1 MTAISPEIHDD
12 VLNIA
17 RKRHQSGQMC
27 QEVLNLLSKGEVT
40 ISMSL
45 DEEKPRG
52 RLPIPLIYRSL
63 RKLMY
68 GVLFGSKLASTENE
82 SDDEEKE
89 VNEETKNTKIEE
101 TEKAKDDGVA
111 EENGDKVYTS
121 DKNVNVVENTEVVS
135 NVNEKKEDS
144 LTSETSEES
153 SAKDENDDTKA
164 VLVNG
169 DTKVVIENG
178 DRVAEE
184 TDDRFF
190 VKEWCV
196 YGDKDV
202 KVPDKVY
209 PKGINQLFYNFIIKV
224 LIFIYSFKKLKL

>member
-1 MTAISPEIHDD
+1 
-12 VLNIA
+12 
-17 RKRHQSGQMC
+17 MC

-135 NVNEKKEDS
+135 NVSEKKENS

-153 SAKDENDDTKA
+153 SAKDENDDA

-178 DRVAEE
+178 DSVAEE